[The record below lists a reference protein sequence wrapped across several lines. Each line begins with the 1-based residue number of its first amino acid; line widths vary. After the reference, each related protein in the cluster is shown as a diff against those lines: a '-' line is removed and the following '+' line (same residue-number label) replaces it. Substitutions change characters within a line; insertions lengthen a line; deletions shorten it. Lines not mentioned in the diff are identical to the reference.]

1 MFSSRERPG
10 VFLIAIATMMFSLVL
25 LSATSS
31 GAQTETEHQNNSA
44 KAAVGDDECVEFENE
59 NTATD
64 TTNQDTNNGET
75 NGDISTATNEDNA
88 TDGNTSGENPTDGNA
103 NAAGE
108 NADPDGDTETDTGTT
123 NQDTGAD
130 NEDAETGT
138 GGEGTNG
145 EDLTPS
151 QDEGGGTGDET
162 NSQDD
167 GNGSDATTSSQ
178 DEGAEDQECV
188 VADTVPDE
196 SLLPTGATVSGSRT
210 DEKARK
216 KTDPDSQQE
225 SRKRATQQETTNGE
239 ARKKSNDTGKQQKAT
254 SNGTQKKTSNGT
266 QKKANSAS
274 RKKSSSGMQKKTT
287 GGEAQRAP
295 NTSATQNKSG
305 SGGTTQEKSNRSEA
319 QSNSG
324 SGGTVAVR
332 GREVEVDDRA
342 GKEPRQED
350 LKARAR
356 SAAASDLAPRLAAT
370 EWARPSR
377 EEVVS
382 TGKPRNF
389 APAPNAGMTLSAR
402 ALGLYDMPVTSSSR
416 REDLDNGLVHVPE
429 TSRPW
434 DEGGQKNV
442 FIAGHYLGAPQTPSR
457 LAFYNLHKLKSGD
470 ELVLEDGR
478 GQAYKYRVSETFAV
492 GPGDAWAMGEVR
504 GRDMVTLQTC
514 IPPDFGKRLMVRAD
528 RVRT

>member
-1 MFSSRERPG
+1 MVSSRKRPG
-10 VFLIAIATMMFSLVL
+10 VFLLAIATMMFSLVL

-31 GAQTETEHQNNSA
+31 GAQTETENQNNNA
-44 KAAVGDDECVEFENE
+44 KVAVGDDECVEFENE

-64 TTNQDTNNGET
+64 ATNQDTATNNSET
-75 NGDISTATNEDNA
+75 SGDISTVANEDNA
-88 TDGNTSGENPTDGNA
+88 TDGNTPGENSTDGNA
-103 NAAGE
+103 NAADA
-108 NADPDGDTETDTGTT
+108 NADPDRDTEPDTATGTT
-123 NQDTGAD
+123 NQDVGAD
-130 NEDAETGT
+130 NEDAETS
-138 GGEGTNG
+138 TNG

-151 QDEGGGTGDET
+151 QDEGDGTEDDT

-167 GNGSDATTSSQ
+167 GNGSDPTTSSQ

-188 VADTVPDE
+188 VADTVPDK

-216 KTDPDSQQE
+216 KNDPDGQQE
-225 SRKRATQQETTNGE
+225 SRKRTTQQETTNGE
-239 ARKKSNDTGKQQKAT
+239 ARKKFNDIGKQQKAT
-254 SNGTQKKTSNGT
+254 SNSTQKKASNGT
-266 QKKANSAS
+266 QKKVNSDS
-274 RKKSSSGMQKKTT
+274 WKKSSRGVQKKTT
-287 GGEAQRAP
+287 GGEALRKP
-295 NTSATQNKSG
+295 NTSATQSNSG
-305 SGGTTQEKSNRSEA
+305 SGETTQEKSNRSEA

-342 GKEPRQED
+342 GKEPSQED

-370 EWARPSR
+370 KWARPSR

-382 TGKPRNF
+382 TSKPRNF
-389 APAPNAGMTLSAR
+389 APDPNAGMTLSAR
-402 ALGLYDMPVTSSSR
+402 ALGLYDMPVTSSNR
-416 REDLDNGLVHVPE
+416 REDLDNSLVHVPE
-429 TSRPW
+429 TSHPW
-434 DEGGQKNV
+434 DEGDQKNV
-442 FIAGHYLGAPQTPSR
+442 FIAGHYLGTPQTPSR

-478 GQAYKYRVSETFAV
+478 GQAYKYRVSEKFAV

-504 GRDMVTLQTC
+504 DRDMVTLQTC